1 MRSTEVHSSSRVQT
15 TNNLFHELSVLYYT
29 LMVAP
34 PPIGEL
40 RHEVSPVGLAPVATV
55 EQYGTL
61 SDSVL
66 V

>member
-15 TNNLFHELSVLYYT
+15 TKNMFHELSVLYYN

-34 PPIGEL
+34 PIGEM
-40 RHEVSPVGLAPVATV
+40 RREVPLVGLAPVATV